1 MQNRKKIAV
10 ANGLR
15 NQSAVDL
22 KEKILKPGS
31 PVLLAIISTIA
42 ILSWILWAATSSS
55 WAIWAG
61 AAEIGGQAVPPRTAS
76 AGAWGDSFGGFNAL
90 VGALGFG
97 AVAITLN
104 LQYRSLERQNVDLH
118 VSRFEENFF
127 RLVDLVR
134 SLREGLRYKQTPQ
147 FEIVK
152 PEYAGSGIQSG
163 HEAIEL
169 AYREVVYRVFQNHA
183 GLPIKR
189 SIVAAQYDNYVHNRF
204 EWCFAPYFR
213 IIYTILY
220 NIHHDDVLNDDQKA
234 YYGNIIRSQL
244 TSFEIGLMAFN
255 ATSKYSKDLS
265 FLITEFRMLKYL
277 PKKRRRVLGTIF
289 ADIAYQA
296 RS

>member
-1 MQNRKKIAV
+1 MADELPI
-10 ANGLR
+10 
-15 NQSAVDL
+15 QSAADL
-22 KEKILKPGS
+22 KARILKPGS

-42 ILSWILWAATSSS
+42 ILAWIFWAATSSF

-61 AAEIGGQAVPPRTAS
+61 AAEIGGQAVPSGTAS

-118 VSRFEENFF
+118 VARFEENFF

-134 SLREGLRYKQTPQ
+134 SLREDLRYKQTPQ
-147 FEIVK
+147 FEIAK
-152 PEYAGSGIQSG
+152 PEYVGSGIRSG
-163 HEAIEL
+163 HQAIEL
-169 AYREVVYRVFQNHA
+169 AYREVLYRVFQNHA
-183 GLPIKR
+183 GSPIKR
-189 SIVAAQYDNYVHNRF
+189 SIAAAQYDNYVHNRF

-213 IIYTILY
+213 IIYTILH
-220 NIHHDDVLNDDQKA
+220 NIYCDDILTDDQKA

-255 ATSKYSKDLS
+255 ATSRHSKDLS
-265 FLITEFRMLKYL
+265 DLIIEFRMLKYL

-289 ADIAYQA
+289 PDVAYHA
-296 RS
+296 RP